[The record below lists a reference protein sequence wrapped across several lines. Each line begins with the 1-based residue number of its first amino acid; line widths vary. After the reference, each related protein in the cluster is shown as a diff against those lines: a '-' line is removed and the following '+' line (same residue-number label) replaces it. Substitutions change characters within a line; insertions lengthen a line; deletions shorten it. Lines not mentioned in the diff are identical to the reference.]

1 MILSSEIGS
10 HSFRL
15 FPASLDKIS
24 ATPFSR
30 GALSSVTPEYSTV
43 PSVAS
48 WTFSALLHLVSL
60 TPRIARPNLFISL
73 ATWCAFHRG
82 IAHSVIL
89 SGGPRCVL
97 FKAIFPAKGCPLEKL
112 WRGSQAAYSCLL
124 QVFCAWIFFS
134 YEKF

>member
-73 ATWCAFHRG
+73 ATWCALSVWYIVRTFHAPVRVRYLG
-82 IAHSVIL
+82 DKIFGFDSVIVDSPWLVLGIIKVTTPFSITAVLL
-89 SGGPRCVL
+89 SV
-97 FKAIFPAKGCPLEKL
+97 ID
-112 WRGSQAAYSCLL
+112 
-124 QVFCAWIFFS
+124 
-134 YEKF
+134 